1 MDFNEPT
8 RQFIAAHRN
17 DDVRDA
23 ALHAHQDDVDMPFA
37 LDQIEGWQ
45 RARTKL
51 PQWAACEGIIYPPHL
66 AMEQCSSQSTAQY
79 KAALAKRLAADA
91 PHPTTLIDITG
102 GFGVDFSFM
111 ARAFDQAIYIER
123 QAQLVGLARHNMQA
137 LGIDHAKYLN
147 ADATAVLG
155 GLPPATLIMADPARR
170 DAHGS
175 RTYAIA
181 DCTPD
186 MLAILPQL
194 TALAPTVIIKL
205 SPMLDWHQAVR
216 DCTGALA
223 ASPTRATV
231 AEVHIVSV
239 HNECK
244 ELLLVIRA
252 DNGTAAGK
260 TATDDSTTDDSTT
273 DIDPLVVCADDDTVF
288 SFRQTQAREAGATGH
303 DEPSAAGQPAY
314 LYEPNASL
322 MKAGCFDVLAARF
335 AVKPVDRNSHLFVSD
350 TPIADFP
357 GRSFAIREY
366 GPVKRTL
373 HGISRANVAVRNYP
387 ASVAQ
392 VRKRY
397 HIADGGDTFI
407 FLTTVSG
414 RKTAFVCAK
423 A

>member
-23 ALHAHQDDVDMPFA
+23 ALHAHQDDVDLPFA

-51 PQWAACEGIIYPPHL
+51 PQWASCADIIYPPHL

-79 KAALAKRLAADA
+79 KADLARRLTADA

-111 ARAFDQAIYIER
+111 ARVFDHAMYIER
-123 QAQLVGLARHNMQA
+123 QPHLVELARHNMRA
-137 LGIDHAKYLN
+137 LGINHAECLN
-147 ADATAVLG
+147 GDATDMLDR
-155 GLPPATLIMADPARR
+155 LPEASLIMADPARR
-170 DAHGS
+170 DSHGS

-186 MLAILPQL
+186 MLSILPRL
-194 TALAPTVIIKL
+194 IAIAPTILIKL

-216 DCTGALA
+216 DCTAALT
-223 ASPTRATV
+223 ASPTGAAVT
-231 AEVHIVSV
+231 EVHIVSV

-244 ELLLVIRA
+244 ELLLVVST
-252 DNGTAAGK
+252 DSSNGTEAG
-260 TATDDSTTDDSTT
+260 TDDTGYAPT
-273 DIDPLVVCADDDTVF
+273 IVCADDDTVI
-288 SFRQTQAREAGATGH
+288 SFRQTQLPARQSSNSDKQTLT
-303 DEPSAAGQPAY
+303 DKPAY

-322 MKAGCFDVLAARF
+322 MKAGCFDLLASRF
-335 AVKPVDRNSHLFVSD
+335 AVNPIDRNSHLFVSD
-350 TPIADFP
+350 TLVADFP
-357 GRSFAIREY
+357 GRIFAITAV

-407 FLTTVSG
+407 FLTTMSG
-414 RKTAFVCAK
+414 KKTAFVCAK
-423 A
+423 P

>member
-23 ALHAHQDDVDMPFA
+23 ALHAHQDDVDLPFA

-51 PQWAACEGIIYPPHL
+51 PQWASCADIIYPPHL

-79 KAALAKRLAADA
+79 KADLARRLTADA

-111 ARAFDQAIYIER
+111 ARVFDHAMYIE
-123 QAQLVGLARHNMQA
+123 QQPHLVELARHNMRA
-137 LGIDHAKYLN
+137 LGINHAEYLN
-147 ADATAVLG
+147 GDATDMLDR
-155 GLPPATLIMADPARR
+155 LPEASLIMADPARR
-170 DAHGS
+170 DSHGS

-186 MLAILPQL
+186 MLSILPRL
-194 TALAPTVIIKL
+194 TAIAPNILIKL

-216 DCTGALA
+216 DCTAALT
-223 ASPTRATV
+223 ASPTGAAVT
-231 AEVHIVSV
+231 EVHIVSV

-244 ELLLVIRA
+244 ELLLVVST
-252 DNGTAAGK
+252 DSSNGTKAG
-260 TATDDSTTDDSTT
+260 TDDTGYAPT
-273 DIDPLVVCADDDTVF
+273 IVCADDDTVI
-288 SFRQTQAREAGATGH
+288 SFRQTQLPARQSSNSDKQTLT
-303 DEPSAAGQPAY
+303 DKPAY

-322 MKAGCFDVLAARF
+322 MKAGCFDLLASRF
-335 AVKPVDRNSHLFVSD
+335 AVNPIDRNSHLFVSD
-350 TPIADFP
+350 TLVADFP
-357 GRSFAIREY
+357 GRIFAITAV

-407 FLTTVSG
+407 FLTTMSG
-414 RKTAFVCAK
+414 KKTAFVCAK
-423 A
+423 P

>member
-17 DDVRDA
+17 DDVRNA
-23 ALHAHQDDVDMPFA
+23 ALHAHQDDVDLPFA

-51 PQWAACEGIIYPPHL
+51 PQWASCADIIYPPHL

-79 KAALAKRLAADA
+79 KADLARRLTADA

-111 ARAFDQAIYIER
+111 ARVFDHAMYIE
-123 QAQLVGLARHNMQA
+123 QQPHLVELARHNMRV
-137 LGIDHAKYLN
+137 LGINHAEYLN
-147 ADATAVLG
+147 GDATDMLDR
-155 GLPPATLIMADPARR
+155 LPEASLIMADPARR
-170 DAHGS
+170 DSHGS

-186 MLAILPQL
+186 MLSILPRL
-194 TALAPTVIIKL
+194 TAIAPTILIKL

-216 DCTGALA
+216 DCTAALT
-223 ASPTRATV
+223 ASPTGAAVT
-231 AEVHIVSV
+231 EVHIVSV

-244 ELLLVIRA
+244 ELLLVVST
-252 DNGTAAGK
+252 DSSNGTKAG
-260 TATDDSTTDDSTT
+260 TDDTGYAPT
-273 DIDPLVVCADDDTVF
+273 IVCADDDTVI
-288 SFRQTQAREAGATGH
+288 SFRQTQLPARQSSNSDKQTLT
-303 DEPSAAGQPAY
+303 DKPAY

-322 MKAGCFDVLAARF
+322 MKAGCFDLLASRF
-335 AVKPVDRNSHLFVSD
+335 AVNPIDRNSHLFVSD
-350 TPIADFP
+350 TLVADFP
-357 GRSFAIREY
+357 GRIFAITAV

-407 FLTTVSG
+407 FLTTMSG
-414 RKTAFVCAK
+414 KKTAFVCAK
-423 A
+423 P

>member
-17 DDVRDA
+17 DDVRNA
-23 ALHAHQDDVDMPFA
+23 ALHAHQDDVDLPFA

-51 PQWAACEGIIYPPHL
+51 PQWASCADIIYPPHL

-79 KAALAKRLAADA
+79 KADLARRLTADA

-111 ARAFDQAIYIER
+111 ARVFDHAMYIE
-123 QAQLVGLARHNMQA
+123 QQPHLVELARHNMRV
-137 LGIDHAKYLN
+137 LGINHAEYLN
-147 ADATAVLG
+147 GDATDMLDR
-155 GLPPATLIMADPARR
+155 LPEASLIMADPARR
-170 DAHGS
+170 DSHGS

-186 MLAILPQL
+186 MLSILPRL
-194 TALAPTVIIKL
+194 TAIAPNILIKL

-216 DCTGALA
+216 DCTAALT
-223 ASPTRATV
+223 ASPTGAAVT
-231 AEVHIVSV
+231 EVHIVSV

-244 ELLLVIRA
+244 ELLLVVSTGSS
-252 DNGTAAGK
+252 NGTKAG
-260 TATDDSTTDDSTT
+260 TDDTGYAPT
-273 DIDPLVVCADDDTVF
+273 IVCADDDTVI
-288 SFRQTQAREAGATGH
+288 SFRQTQLPARQSSNSDKQTLT
-303 DEPSAAGQPAY
+303 DKPAY

-322 MKAGCFDVLAARF
+322 MKAGCFDLLASRF
-335 AVKPVDRNSHLFVSD
+335 AVNPIDRNSHLFVSD
-350 TPIADFP
+350 TLVADFP
-357 GRSFAIREY
+357 GRIFAITAV

-407 FLTTVSG
+407 FLTTMSG
-414 RKTAFVCAK
+414 KKTAFVCAK
-423 A
+423 P

>member
-23 ALHAHQDDVDMPFA
+23 ALHAHQDDVDLPFA

-51 PQWAACEGIIYPPHL
+51 PQWASCADIIYPPHL

-79 KAALAKRLAADA
+79 KADLARRLTADA

-111 ARAFDQAIYIER
+111 ARVFDHAMYIE
-123 QAQLVGLARHNMQA
+123 QQPHLVELARHNMRV
-137 LGIDHAKYLN
+137 LGINHAEYLN
-147 ADATAVLG
+147 GDATDMLDR
-155 GLPPATLIMADPARR
+155 LPEASLIMADPARR
-170 DAHGS
+170 DSHGS

-186 MLAILPQL
+186 MLSILPRL
-194 TALAPTVIIKL
+194 TAIAPNILIKL

-216 DCTGALA
+216 DCTAALT
-223 ASPTRATV
+223 ASPTGAAVT
-231 AEVHIVSV
+231 EVHIVSV

-244 ELLLVIRA
+244 ELLLVVST
-252 DNGTAAGK
+252 DSSNGTEAG
-260 TATDDSTTDDSTT
+260 ADDTGYAPT
-273 DIDPLVVCADDDTVF
+273 IVCADDDTVI
-288 SFRQTQAREAGATGH
+288 SFRQTQLPARQSSNSDKQTLT
-303 DEPSAAGQPAY
+303 DKPAY

-322 MKAGCFDVLAARF
+322 MKAGCFDLLASRF
-335 AVKPVDRNSHLFVSD
+335 AVNPIDRNSHLFVSD
-350 TPIADFP
+350 TLVADFP
-357 GRSFAIREY
+357 GRIFAITAV

-373 HGISRANVAVRNYP
+373 HGIGRANVAVRNYP

-407 FLTTVSG
+407 FLTTMSG
-414 RKTAFVCAK
+414 KKTAFVCAK
-423 A
+423 P

>member
-17 DDVRDA
+17 DDVRNA
-23 ALHAHQDDVDMPFA
+23 ALHAHQDDVDLPFA

-51 PQWAACEGIIYPPHL
+51 PQWASCADIIYPPHL

-79 KAALAKRLAADA
+79 KADLARRLTADA

-111 ARAFDQAIYIER
+111 ARVFDHAMYIE
-123 QAQLVGLARHNMQA
+123 QQPHLVELARHNMRA
-137 LGIDHAKYLN
+137 LGINHAEYLN
-147 ADATAVLG
+147 GDATDMLDR
-155 GLPPATLIMADPARR
+155 LPEASLIMADPARR
-170 DAHGS
+170 DSHGS

-186 MLAILPQL
+186 MLSILPRL
-194 TALAPTVIIKL
+194 TTIAPTILIKL

-216 DCTGALA
+216 DCTAALT
-223 ASPTRATV
+223 ASPTGAAVT
-231 AEVHIVSV
+231 EVHIVSV

-244 ELLLVIRA
+244 ELLLVVST
-252 DNGTAAGK
+252 DSSNGTKAG
-260 TATDDSTTDDSTT
+260 TDDTGYAPT
-273 DIDPLVVCADDDTVF
+273 IVCADDDTVI
-288 SFRQTQAREAGATGH
+288 SFRQTQLPARQSSNSDKPTLT
-303 DEPSAAGQPAY
+303 DKPAY

-322 MKAGCFDVLAARF
+322 MKAGCFDLLASRF
-335 AVKPVDRNSHLFVSD
+335 AVNPIDRNSHLFVSD
-350 TPIADFP
+350 TLVADFP
-357 GRSFAIREY
+357 GRIFAITAV

-407 FLTTVSG
+407 FLTTMSG
-414 RKTAFVCAK
+414 KKTAFVCAK
-423 A
+423 P

>member
-17 DDVRDA
+17 DDVRNA
-23 ALHAHQDDVDMPFA
+23 ALHAHQDDVDLPFA

-51 PQWAACEGIIYPPHL
+51 PQWASCADIIYPPHL

-79 KAALAKRLAADA
+79 KADLARRLTADA

-111 ARAFDQAIYIER
+111 ARVFDHAMYIE
-123 QAQLVGLARHNMQA
+123 QQPHLVELARHNMRV
-137 LGIDHAKYLN
+137 LGINHAEYLN
-147 ADATAVLG
+147 GDATDMLDR
-155 GLPPATLIMADPARR
+155 LPEASLIMADPARR
-170 DAHGS
+170 DSHGS

-186 MLAILPQL
+186 MLSILPRL
-194 TALAPTVIIKL
+194 TAIAPNILIKL

-216 DCTGALA
+216 DCTAALT
-223 ASPTRATV
+223 ASPTGAAVT
-231 AEVHIVSV
+231 EVHIVSV

-244 ELLLVIRA
+244 ELLLVVSTSSS
-252 DNGTAAGK
+252 NGTKAG
-260 TATDDSTTDDSTT
+260 TDDTGYAPT
-273 DIDPLVVCADDDTVF
+273 IVCADDDTVI
-288 SFRQTQAREAGATGH
+288 SFRQTQLPARQSSNSDKQTLT
-303 DEPSAAGQPAY
+303 DKPAY

-322 MKAGCFDVLAARF
+322 MKAGCFDLLASRF
-335 AVKPVDRNSHLFVSD
+335 AVNPIDRNSHLFVSD
-350 TPIADFP
+350 TLVADFP
-357 GRSFAIREY
+357 GRIFAITAV

-407 FLTTVSG
+407 FLTTMSG
-414 RKTAFVCAK
+414 KKTAFVCAK
-423 A
+423 P